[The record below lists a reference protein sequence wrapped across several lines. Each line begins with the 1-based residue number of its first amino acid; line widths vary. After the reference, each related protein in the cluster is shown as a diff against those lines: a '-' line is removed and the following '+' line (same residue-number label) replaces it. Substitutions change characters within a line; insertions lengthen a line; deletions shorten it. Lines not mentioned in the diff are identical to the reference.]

1 MAFGLAPAPRVFTK
15 ILRTVM
21 AFLRRKGIR
30 LVIYL
35 DDILVLNESKEGLVA
50 DVNTILE
57 FLQSPG
63 FLINWEKLI
72 IAPTQVIEYLGLIV
86 DSNDPSF
93 SLPCAKAAAV
103 R

>member
-50 DVNTILE
+50 DVNTVLE
-57 FLQSPG
+57 LLQSLG
-63 FLINWEKLI
+63 FLLNWEKSI
-72 IAPTQVIEYLGLIV
+72 ISGDRVFGL
-86 DSNDPSF
+86 DRP
-93 SLPCAKAAAV
+93 LE
-103 R
+103 